1 MSDFFNF
8 LIFFEKL
15 CIMCSVGTNECLQKS
30 EKIMNVKTK
39 LNKIE
44 NIYGIDIYKL
54 VKEINKY
61 IRNTYHTKKIYVELD
76 ESDTTLNLMNDKTMK
91 YYTLKY

>member
-1 MSDFFNF
+1 
-8 LIFFEKL
+8 
-15 CIMCSVGTNECLQKS
+15 
-30 EKIMNVKTK
+30 MNVKTK

-91 YYTLKY
+91 YYTLKYWNVGYGNCVFDTMELEKYL